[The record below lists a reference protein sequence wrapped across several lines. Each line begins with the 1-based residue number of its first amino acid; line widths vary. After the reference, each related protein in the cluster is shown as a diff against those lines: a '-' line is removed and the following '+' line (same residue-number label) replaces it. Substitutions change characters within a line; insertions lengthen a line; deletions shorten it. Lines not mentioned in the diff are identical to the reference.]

1 MSIIRVTKEFRFEG
15 AHALTDYDGKCRF
28 IHGHS
33 YRMFVTLRGTPVEK
47 HGDPKSG
54 MVIDFSQLKDIVNK
68 HITDIY
74 DHALLLREDA
84 VLADEIAAAYCNVF
98 KTPFQ
103 PTCENLAIHFAAIL
117 QRELPDH
124 LDLYSIKLYET
135 PTSYVEWVAQDN
147 NQK

>member
-33 YRMFVTLRGTPVEK
+33 YRMFVTLRGTPVER
-47 HGDPKSG
+47 HGHPKSG
-54 MVIDFSQLKDIVNK
+54 MVLDFSLLRDIVNK

-84 VLADEIAAAYCNVF
+84 VLADEITTAYCNVF

-103 PTCENLAIHFAAIL
+103 PTCENLAIHFASIL

-124 LDLYSIKLYET
+124 LELYSIKLYET

-147 NQK
+147 NRK